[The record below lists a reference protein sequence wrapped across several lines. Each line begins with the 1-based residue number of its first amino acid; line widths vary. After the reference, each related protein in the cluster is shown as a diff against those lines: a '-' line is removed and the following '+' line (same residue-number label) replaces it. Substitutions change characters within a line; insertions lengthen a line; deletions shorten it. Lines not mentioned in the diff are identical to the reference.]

1 MVPGLQTKMAQ
12 GKWEEIDYE
21 RVASLCMKINK
32 GHFSKHDKE
41 RLTVCPAH
49 SHPCCCHGF
58 MHAYLATD

>member
-32 GHFSKHDKE
+32 GNFNKHDKE
-41 RLTVCPAH
+41 GLTVALLTHTSC
-49 SHPCCCHGF
+49 
-58 MHAYLATD
+58 